1 MARELR
7 AQLSASRGGWRLYVV
22 VRGSVEP
29 WLEHCFGPGDRL
41 LTFTERARALTALG
55 FVQAPAAEW
64 EWTEFSTDPA
74 DPASPV
80 WLLASVLV
88 RSRQEAAA

>member
-7 AQLSASRGGWRLYVV
+7 AQLSSSRGGWRLYVV
-22 VRGSVEP
+22 VRGSVDP
-29 WLEHCFGPGDRL
+29 WPEHVFGQGDRVP
-41 LTFTERARALTALG
+41 TFTERAAALKALG

-64 EWTEFSTDPA
+64 EWTECSADPD

-80 WLLASVLV
+80 WLLASVWV
-88 RSRQEAAA
+88 RSRTEGAA

>member
-7 AQLSASRGGWRLYVV
+7 AQLSASSGGWRLYVV
-22 VRGSVEP
+22 VRGSVDP
-29 WLEHCFGPGDRL
+29 WPEYSFGPGERVP
-41 LTFTERARALTALG
+41 TFTQRARALTALG
-55 FVQAPAAEW
+55 FVQAPAAVW

-80 WLLASVLV
+80 WLLASTWVDSQTEV
-88 RSRQEAAA
+88 AA

>member
-7 AQLSASRGGWRLYVV
+7 AQLSASQGGWRLYVV
-22 VRGSVEP
+22 VRGSLEP
-29 WLEHCFGPGDRL
+29 WPEHSFGPGERVP
-41 LTFTERARALTALG
+41 TFTERAQALTALG

>member
-7 AQLSASRGGWRLYVV
+7 AQLSASQGGWRLFVV
-22 VRGSVEP
+22 VRGSLDGWPEFS
-29 WLEHCFGPGDRL
+29 FGSGERVP
-41 LTFTERARALTALG
+41 TFTERAQALKALG

-80 WLLASVLV
+80 WLLASTWVD
-88 RSRQEAAA
+88 SRAEGAA

>member
-22 VRGSVEP
+22 VRGSLDGWPEYS
-29 WLEHCFGPGDRL
+29 FGPGERVP
-41 LTFTERARALTALG
+41 TFTERAQALTALG
-55 FVQAPAAEW
+55 FVQAPATEW

-80 WLLASVLV
+80 WLLASVRV